1 MKAWKAK
8 EVTRIKELVS
18 SGSVIGVVDLR
29 QMPSAQLQEMRKKLR
44 GRAAITVTKTSLMR
58 RALEGNAQAEK
69 LLPTMEDVPCGLIV
83 TSENPFKIYNFI
95 KNSKSRSTAKPGMVA
110 PADIWVSAQET
121 DLPPGPVLSDLKQA
135 KIDAKM
141 DKGKVVI
148 ASDSL
153 VAKKG
158 DTITLAMASALAK
171 LGVTPIE
178 ISLRIP
184 VMVESGVA
192 YASDVLSIDAA
203 EFLGRLVGGYNSA
216 VNLSVFAGY
225 PTTVSIKLMIAKA
238 SRNAR
243 AVSLEA
249 GIVTKDTVK
258 DIIGRASRQATAL
271 SSKVKS
277 G

>member
-1 MKAWKAK
+1 MKAWKTK
-8 EVTRIKELVS
+8 EVARIKELVN

-29 QMPSAQLQEMRKKLR
+29 QMPSAQLQEIRKKLR
-44 GRAAITVTKTSLMR
+44 GRATITVTKTSLIR

-95 KNSKSRSTAKPGMVA
+95 KNSKSRSNAKPGMVA

-184 VMVESGVA
+184 VMVEGGVA
-192 YASDVLSIDAA
+192 YAADVLSIDAA
-203 EFLGRLVGGYNSA
+203 EFLGRLTGAYSSA

-243 AVSLEA
+243 AVSLDA

-258 DIIGRASRQATAL
+258 DLISRASRQATAL